1 MILIVG
7 LGNPG
12 TNYKN
17 TRHNVGFIAVD
28 LISNRYNFTWISKP
42 KFNADLAI
50 GECDLGKVV
59 LCKPSTFM
67 NLSGTSVQQ
76 ISSFYKIPLDNIIVI
91 HDDVDVPLGKVK
103 YKIGGSAGGH
113 NGLKSIDSHV
123 GTAYHRV
130 RIGIGRP
137 ENINHDIADYVLGVF
152 NNNETELL
160 LERVSVLVENLK
172 LLVDK
177 DLENFKAK
185 LSC

>member
-50 GECDLGKVV
+50 GECELGKVI
-59 LCKPSTFM
+59 LCKPNTFM
-67 NLSGTSVQQ
+67 NLSGTAVQQ
-76 ISSFYKIPLDNIIVI
+76 IASFYKIPLDKIII
-91 HDDVDVPLGKVK
+91 FHDDVDIALGKVK
-103 YKIGGSAGGH
+103 YKIGGSSGGH
-113 NGLKSIDSHV
+113 NGLKSIDSHI
-123 GTAYHRV
+123 GAAYHRIRV
-130 RIGIGRP
+130 GIGRP
-137 ENINHDIADYVLGVF
+137 EHANHDISDYVLGTF
-152 NNNETELL
+152 NRNEADLLSERLTVVINNLL
-160 LERVSVLVENLK
+160 

-177 DLENFKAK
+177 DLEGFKAQVAF
-185 LSC
+185 